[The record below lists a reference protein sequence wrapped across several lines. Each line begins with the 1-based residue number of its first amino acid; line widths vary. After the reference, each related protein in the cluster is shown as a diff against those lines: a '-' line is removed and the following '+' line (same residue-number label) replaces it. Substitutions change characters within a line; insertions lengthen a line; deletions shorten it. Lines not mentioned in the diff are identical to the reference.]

1 MGLSQAQ
8 MDHWHSQGYLVFKQ
22 LLAEEIGW
30 ITEEFEKV
38 VPGGDNDMAQ
48 NVARSGYSKQGGMRP
63 YDGTQTTTIVP
74 TIDRSARLC
83 GLRAP
88 RNSQWCAQT
97 GAWPCAEMLDRRTDS
112 LIRLLV

>member
-1 MGLSQAQ
+1 ME
-8 MDHWHSQGYLVFKQ
+8 HWHSQGYLVFKQ

-48 NVARSGYSKQGGMRP
+48 NVARSGYSKEGGMRP

-74 TIDRSARLC
+74 IIDHSARLC
-83 GLRAP
+83 GLLDHPAILNGAHRRARGHP
-88 RNSQWCAQT
+88 QICWIAVLMRSIARVKT
-97 GAWPCAEMLDRRTDS
+97 
-112 LIRLLV
+112 